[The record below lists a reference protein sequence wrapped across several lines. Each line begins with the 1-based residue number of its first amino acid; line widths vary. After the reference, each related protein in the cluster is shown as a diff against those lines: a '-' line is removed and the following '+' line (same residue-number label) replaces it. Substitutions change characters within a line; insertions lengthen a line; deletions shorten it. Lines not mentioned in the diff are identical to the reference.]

1 MADRPYTDPGP
12 IERGAYSQS
21 LGGRPRF
28 VVSVDGDTVR
38 WGIDPAGPTKET
50 SVGDFASW
58 VYASRAV
65 RWPGPYMQEVYD
77 PPPIA

>member
-28 VVSVDGDTVR
+28 VASVDGDTVR
-38 WGIDPAGPTKET
+38 WGIDAAGPTRET
-50 SVGDFASW
+50 SVGDFKS
-58 VYASRAV
+58 
-65 RWPGPYMQEVYD
+65 
-77 PPPIA
+77 